1 LEVLRMTELHLRN
14 YDNFWVELDL
24 DQVLTIPLPKWRK
37 ICKTLLT
44 LDCNETAKLRVLHWF
59 PAAILAADEDL
70 TRAIKDEEREHINT
84 KGLRFDKLRQA
95 KDHNKDLARR
105 VYEVRR
111 KHQALVKRYEEYK
124 NILED

>member
-1 LEVLRMTELHLRN
+1 MTELHLRN
-14 YDNFWVELDL
+14 YDHFWATLDL
-24 DQVLTIPLPKWRK
+24 DQVWTPPLPKWRK

-44 LDCNETAKLRVLHWF
+44 LDRNEAARLQVQHWF
-59 PAAILAADEDL
+59 PAAIIAADEDL

-84 KGLRFDKLRQA
+84 KGLHYGRLKLA
-95 KDHNKDLARR
+95 KDNNKQLAWQ
-105 VYEVRR
+105 VSEARR

>member
-1 LEVLRMTELHLRN
+1 MTELHLRN
-14 YDNFWVELDL
+14 YDHFWATLDL
-24 DQVLTIPLPKWRK
+24 DQVWTLPLPKWRK

-44 LDCNETAKLRVLHWF
+44 LDRNETAKLRVLHWF

-70 TRAIKDEEREHINT
+70 TRAIKDEERERINT
-84 KGLRFDKLRQA
+84 KGLRAYKLEQA
-95 KDHNKDLARR
+95 KDHNKQLAWR
-105 VYEVRR
+105 VSEARR